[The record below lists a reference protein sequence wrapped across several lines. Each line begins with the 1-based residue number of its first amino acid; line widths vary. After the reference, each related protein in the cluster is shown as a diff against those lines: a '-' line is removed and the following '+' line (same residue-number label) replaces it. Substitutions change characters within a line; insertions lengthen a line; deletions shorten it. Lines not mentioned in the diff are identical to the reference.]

1 MYIEITTLDGT
12 NYTKVKHTTFEH
24 TTTQYGSLQVM
35 VKKLCCSFNRTGKGC
50 TVKRQASTFTRHDTK
65 KEVVLVQ
72 ITIISGLYHDGVKRV
87 AHKKFH
93 TSTKYFT
100 SYISEIIVT
109 TFNLL
114 IFRFG
119 SFNRC
124 TIFVILLY
132 FFLKIG

>member
-1 MYIEITTLDGT
+1 
-12 NYTKVKHTTFEH
+12 
-24 TTTQYGSLQVM
+24 M

-87 AHKKFH
+87 AHEKFC

-119 SFNRC
+119 RFNKC
-124 TIFVILLY
+124 TMY
-132 FFLKIG
+132 FCYKIGS